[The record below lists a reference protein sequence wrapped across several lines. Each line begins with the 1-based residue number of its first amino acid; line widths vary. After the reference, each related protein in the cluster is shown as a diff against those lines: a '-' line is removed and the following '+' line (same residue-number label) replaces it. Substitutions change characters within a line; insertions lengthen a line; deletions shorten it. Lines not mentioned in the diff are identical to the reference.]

1 MIFFKEWNSKIR
13 RYFYEL
19 NLNTQYCEEAFF
31 ISPGVQTDLVGA
43 TFFIFS
49 CLFDIHN
56 LVRNCNTTRSQSQWA
71 TSKHSVLPKVLLG
84 SCSWKIS
91 IFSSSLIIRLNSM
104 PCCQHEHI
112 ILWSISLP
120 VSNCRYLISAVCFF
134 GVWIVIVQLHIIQCF
149 LIRRICFLK

>member
-1 MIFFKEWNSKIR
+1 MIFLKSEILKFVGTFMSSIWTHSTAKKH
-13 RYFYEL
+13 
-19 NLNTQYCEEAFF
+19 FF
-31 ISPGVQTDLVGA
+31 ISRGVQTDLVGA
-43 TFFIFS
+43 TFLIFS

-56 LVRNCNTTRSQSQWA
+56 LVRNCHTTRSQSQWA
-71 TSKHSVLPKVLLG
+71 TLKHSILPKVLLG

-120 VSNCRYLISAVCFF
+120 VSNCRYLISAVCFL
-134 GVWIVIVQLHIIQCF
+134 VSEWL
-149 LIRRICFLK
+149 LSN